1 MAKIEMPRLVREMVK
16 FGMVG
21 GISLALDT
29 TLMNVSHH
37 FMHNAA
43 GLLPVA
49 VAIGYAC
56 GTVNGYFMNSRWTF
70 RYQTKGQET
79 KKLLQFATVSGVG
92 FLLTELIVVSLFYK
106 FGLNKNIGKLA
117 FATPVVFFWN
127 FSANKLW
134 TFRRHPSPE

>member
-1 MAKIEMPRLVREMVK
+1 MAKLGMPPFVREMVK

-21 GISLALDT
+21 GISLALDI

-37 FMHNAA
+37 LMHNAP

-56 GTVNGYFMNSRWTF
+56 GTVNGYFLNSRWTF
-70 RYQTKGQET
+70 RYETKGREA
-79 KKLLQFATVSGVG
+79 KKLLQFAVVSGVG
-92 FLLTELIVVSLFYK
+92 FLLTELIVVTLFHK
-106 FGLNKNIGKLA
+106 FGFDKNVGKLA

-127 FSANKLW
+127 FAANKLW
-134 TFRRHPSPE
+134 TFRAMT